1 MSAFSKTTT
10 TNETAKSKV
19 IKFSDWN
26 PKMNKYMPAKVNDK
40 GGKSITLISKQTNRA
55 LHIDTPM
62 MMTWGISDFCDEHG
76 VSDNKYKISINFPNA
91 EYKTPETDLMLKKM
105 VEFQEQILDDAV
117 ENSELWWGE
126 KMSRELV
133 KHTFFPFLKYRKNK
147 DTHKIDYTSPPSF
160 SAKVPFYKDN
170 NQWAVELYDVN
181 MNLIFPCEDKFLNP
195 SDFVPKMSQ
204 VACLIQCSGLWIGG
218 KGWGLTWKLIQAVVR
233 PKENE
238 SIYGICQISLSSSD
252 RKAIDNNFDESSYK
266 ELVLEVE
273 APKEK
278 KPVDTIVEDSDE
290 EAETEVEAPAAT
302 EAEVEVQVETPV
314 EKVAPVFAKAKAA
327 APAVEPAAAASAPK
341 VVKKVIKKKVTA

>member
-1 MSAFSKTTT
+1 
-10 TNETAKSKV
+10 
-19 IKFSDWN
+19 
-26 PKMNKYMPAKVNDK
+26 
-40 GGKSITLISKQTNRA
+40 
-55 LHIDTPM
+55 
-62 MMTWGISDFCDEHG
+62 
-76 VSDNKYKISINFPNA
+76 
-91 EYKTPETDLMLKKM
+91 
-105 VEFQEQILDDAV
+105 
-117 ENSELWWGE
+117 
-126 KMSRELV
+126 MSRELV

-147 DTHKIDYTSPPSF
+147 DTNKIDYTSPPSF
-160 SAKVPFYKDN
+160 SAKVPFYRDN

-181 MNLIFPCEDKFLNP
+181 SNLIFPSEDKFLNP

-238 SIYGICQISLSSSD
+238 SIYGVCQISLSSSD

-266 ELVLEVE
+266 EPVLEVE

-290 EAETEVEAPAAT
+290 EAETEVEAPAT
-302 EAEVEVQVETPV
+302 EVEAEVEPPV

-327 APAVEPAAAASAPK
+327 APAEPAAAAAPPK